1 MRKRIIFNKEMY
13 VAAMNKINAPS
24 NGSYKEDA
32 QHINHIYK
40 ERVLNN
46 ESVDIMAGMDVND
59 CMYDRQMLKH
69 ENMRKLLVSFIML
82 VVGIIAVVIL
92 VIHIAGNIYLKHA
105 GQKFTLDYMEESEY
119 CSRTDEKTGLNSYVG
134 YASVIWRKGN
144 TADPVMLYSRGYG
157 QVSLFYMY
165 SKKDYQA
172 ISRLNIAVNDSYIDT
187 LIKEGFEPVEI
198 IAAVNADIS
207 QKYELKRGQSVDIY
221 YLPQK
226 GESIKSLRV
235 PENIIRYIIYTVI
248 VLIYCAFWLR
258 RVIRIGIEEKR
269 LDRSFASDN

>member
-119 CSRTDEKTGLNSYVG
+119 CSRTDEKTGDRK
-134 YASVIWRKGN
+134 SV
-144 TADPVMLYSRGYG
+144 V
-157 QVSLFYMY
+157 
-165 SKKDYQA
+165 
-172 ISRLNIAVNDSYIDT
+172 
-187 LIKEGFEPVEI
+187 
-198 IAAVNADIS
+198 
-207 QKYELKRGQSVDIY
+207 
-221 YLPQK
+221 
-226 GESIKSLRV
+226 
-235 PENIIRYIIYTVI
+235 
-248 VLIYCAFWLR
+248 
-258 RVIRIGIEEKR
+258 
-269 LDRSFASDN
+269 

>member
-1 MRKRIIFNKEMY
+1 
-13 VAAMNKINAPS
+13 
-24 NGSYKEDA
+24 
-32 QHINHIYK
+32 
-40 ERVLNN
+40 
-46 ESVDIMAGMDVND
+46 
-59 CMYDRQMLKH
+59 
-69 ENMRKLLVSFIML
+69 
-82 VVGIIAVVIL
+82 
-92 VIHIAGNIYLKHA
+92 
-105 GQKFTLDYMEESEY
+105 
-119 CSRTDEKTGLNSYVG
+119 
-134 YASVIWRKGN
+134 
-144 TADPVMLYSRGYG
+144 MLYSRGYG

-235 PENIIRYIIYTVI
+235 PENIIRYIVYTIV

>member
-1 MRKRIIFNKEMY
+1 MRKRIKFNKEMY

-69 ENMRKLLVSFIML
+69 ENMRKLLLSFIML
-82 VVGIIAVVIL
+82 VVGIIAVVIP

-105 GQKFTLDYMEESEY
+105 GQKFTLDYVEESEY
-119 CSRTDEKTGLNSYVG
+119 CRRTDEKTGLNSYDG

-144 TADPVMLYSRGYG
+144 ADDPVMLYSRGYG
-157 QVSLFYMY
+157 EVSLFYMY

-187 LIKEGFEPVEI
+187 LIKDGFEPVEI

>member
-1 MRKRIIFNKEMY
+1 MRKRIKFNKEMY

-69 ENMRKLLVSFIML
+69 ENMRKLLLSFIML

-119 CSRTDEKTGLNSYVG
+119 CSRTDEKTGLNSYDG

-144 TADPVMLYSRGYG
+144 ADDPVMLYSRGYG
-157 QVSLFYMY
+157 EVSLFYMY

>member
-46 ESVDIMAGMDVND
+46 KSVDIMAGMDVND

-69 ENMRKLLVSFIML
+69 ENMRKLLLSFIML

-119 CSRTDEKTGLNSYVG
+119 CSRTDEKTGLNSYDG

-144 TADPVMLYSRGYG
+144 ADDPVMLYSRGYG
-157 QVSLFYMY
+157 EVSLFYMY

>member
-1 MRKRIIFNKEMY
+1 MRRRVKFNKETY
-13 VAAMNKINAPS
+13 VAALDKINVPS
-24 NGSYKEDA
+24 NGSYEKYA
-32 QHINHIYK
+32 QHIDHIYK
-40 ERVLNN
+40 ERIMNN
-46 ESVDIMAGMDVND
+46 ETIDTMAGADVND

-69 ENMRKLLVSFIML
+69 ENMRKLILSFAML
-82 VVGIIAVVIL
+82 VLGIVMTAVFVFR
-92 VIHIAGNIYLKHA
+92 IAGNIYLKNA
-105 GQKFTLDYMEESEY
+105 GQKFTLDYVDESEY
-119 CSRTDEKTGLNSYVG
+119 CRRTDEKTGLNSYDG
-134 YASVIWRKGN
+134 YASVIWHREN
-144 TADPVMLYSRGYG
+144 ADDPVMLYSRGYG
-157 QVSLFYMY
+157 EVSLFYMY

-207 QKYELKRGQSVDIY
+207 HKYEFKRGQSVDIY

-235 PENIIRYIIYTVI
+235 PENIIRYIVYTVI

-269 LDRSFASDN
+269 LDRSFSADN

>member
-1 MRKRIIFNKEMY
+1 MRRRVKFNKEMY
-13 VAAMNKINAPS
+13 VAALDKINVSS
-24 NGSYKEDA
+24 NGSYEKYA
-32 QHINHIYK
+32 QHIDHIYK
-40 ERVLNN
+40 ERIMNN
-46 ESVDIMAGMDVND
+46 ETIDTMAGADVND

-69 ENMRKLLVSFIML
+69 ENMRKLILSFAML
-82 VVGIIAVVIL
+82 VLGIVMTAVFVFR
-92 VIHIAGNIYLKHA
+92 IAGNIYLKNA
-105 GQKFTLDYMEESEY
+105 GQKFTLDYVDESEY
-119 CSRTDEKTGLNSYVG
+119 CRRTDEKTGLNSYDG

-144 TADPVMLYSRGYG
+144 ADDPVMLYSRGYG
-157 QVSLFYMY
+157 EVSLFYMY

-207 QKYELKRGQSVDIY
+207 HKYEFKRGQSVDIY

-235 PENIIRYIIYTVI
+235 PENIIRYIVYTVI

-269 LDRSFASDN
+269 LDRSFSADN

>member
-1 MRKRIIFNKEMY
+1 MRRRVKFNKEMY
-13 VAAMNKINAPS
+13 VAALDKINVPS
-24 NGSYKEDA
+24 NGSYEKDA

-40 ERVLNN
+40 ERMINN
-46 ESVDIMAGMDVND
+46 ETIDTMAGADVND

-69 ENMRKLLVSFIML
+69 ENMRKLILSFAML
-82 VVGIIAVVIL
+82 VLGIVMTSVFVFRIAS
-92 VIHIAGNIYLKHA
+92 NIYLKNA
-105 GQKFTLDYMEESEY
+105 GQKFTLDYVDESEY
-119 CSRTDEKTGLNSYVG
+119 CRRTDEKTGLNSYDG

-144 TADPVMLYSRGYG
+144 AADPVMLYSRGYG

-235 PENIIRYIIYTVI
+235 PENIIRYIVYTIV

-269 LDRSFASDN
+269 LDRSFTADN

>member
-69 ENMRKLLVSFIML
+69 ENMRKLLLSFIML

-119 CSRTDEKTGLNSYVG
+119 CSRTDEKTGLNSYDG

-144 TADPVMLYSRGYG
+144 ADDPVMLYSRGYG
-157 QVSLFYMY
+157 EVSLFYMY

>member
-24 NGSYKEDA
+24 NGSYNEDA

-69 ENMRKLLVSFIML
+69 ENMRKLLLSFIML

-119 CSRTDEKTGLNSYVG
+119 CSRTDEKTGLNSYDG

-235 PENIIRYIIYTVI
+235 PENIIRYIVYTIV

>member
-1 MRKRIIFNKEMY
+1 MRRRVKFNKEMY
-13 VAAMNKINAPS
+13 VAALDKINVPS
-24 NGSYKEDA
+24 NGSYEKDA

-40 ERVLNN
+40 ERMMNN
-46 ESVDIMAGMDVND
+46 ETIDTMAGADVND

-69 ENMRKLLVSFIML
+69 ENMRKLILSFAML
-82 VVGIIAVVIL
+82 VLGIVMTSVFVFRIAS
-92 VIHIAGNIYLKHA
+92 NIYLKNA
-105 GQKFTLDYMEESEY
+105 GQKFTLDYVDESEY
-119 CSRTDEKTGLNSYVG
+119 CRRTDEKTGLNSYDG

-144 TADPVMLYSRGYG
+144 AADPVMLYSRGYG

-235 PENIIRYIIYTVI
+235 PENIIRYIVYTIV

-269 LDRSFASDN
+269 LDRSFTADN